1 MDGKIELE
9 EVTLEGVDVNE
20 FIDRTR
26 PDGGWK
32 DRISGWRFL

>member
-9 EVTLEGVDVNE
+9 EVALEGVDVNE

-26 PDGGWK
+26 PDGGRK
-32 DRISGWRFL
+32 DQISGWRFL